1 MKLSNGRPYLAIPG
15 PSVVPDQ
22 VLQAMQRV
30 VPDIYDQS
38 LQELTAALVPDL
50 RQVARTEGDVAMY
63 NANGHGVWEA
73 ALSNIVSAGE
83 SLLCVANGLFGSSWG
98 SMAQGLGIDVEM
110 LDFGMHAPIDLE
122 KFGAKLA
129 EDRGHRFKA
138 VLVTH
143 VDTSSS
149 YLNNI
154 AAMRVELDRWQHPA
168 LLMVD
173 CIASLACDQFEMD
186 AWGVDVMVAAS
197 QKGLML
203 PPGMGFVFFNER
215 AAAIRAAMPRVS
227 RYWDWQPRTRP
238 ELYYEY
244 FNGTAPTHH
253 LFGLQAAL
261 EMLLTEEIE
270 RVWARHATLAQAIWA
285 ACDAWSDGGN
295 LRLNVVDEAQRSR
308 AVTAVALGAPDA
320 TRLRHWL
327 TENTGVTLGIGLGM
341 NTTSDLAA
349 DGFFRIGHMGHVNAH
364 MVLGMLASVQAGLAA
379 LGVAYG
385 PGALDAAAAVNA
397 QGG

>member
-1 MKLSNGRPYLAIPG
+1 
-15 PSVVPDQ
+15 
-22 VLQAMQRV
+22 
-30 VPDIYDQS
+30 
-38 LQELTAALVPDL
+38 
-50 RQVARTEGDVAMY
+50 
-63 NANGHGVWEA
+63 
-73 ALSNIVSAGE
+73 
-83 SLLCVANGLFGSSWG
+83 
-98 SMAQGLGIDVEM
+98 
-110 LDFGMHAPIDLE
+110 
-122 KFGAKLA
+122 
-129 EDRGHRFKA
+129 
-138 VLVTH
+138 
-143 VDTSSS
+143 
-149 YLNNI
+149 
-154 AAMRVELDRWQHPA
+154 
-168 LLMVD
+168 
-173 CIASLACDQFEMD
+173 
-186 AWGVDVMVAAS
+186 MVAAS
-197 QKGLML
+197 QKRLML
-203 PPGMGFVFFNER
+203 PPGMEFVYFNER

-270 RVWARHATLAQAIWA
+270 RVWARHATLAKAIWA

-341 NTTSDLAA
+341 NTTSDPAA
-349 DGFFRIGHMGHVNAH
+349 DGFFRIGHMGHINAH

-385 PGALDAAAAVNA
+385 PGALDAAAAVTA
-397 QGG
+397 QGD